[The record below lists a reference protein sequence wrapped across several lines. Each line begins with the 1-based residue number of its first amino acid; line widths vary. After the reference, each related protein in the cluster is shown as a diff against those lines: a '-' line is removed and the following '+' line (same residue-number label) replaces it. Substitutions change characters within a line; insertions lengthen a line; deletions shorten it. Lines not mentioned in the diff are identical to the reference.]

1 LQAWPARIGL
11 LGEMRKMGRRE
22 RDRPIA
28 FASEVRAPDRR
39 SLGHGRA
46 PGIPERRVVSGDR
59 AVADL
64 PAAVGI
70 IGERSLARHADR
82 ALSAAGMEVV
92 RIGAAE
98 ARERLG
104 QGLDVLVVSGGN
116 APEERISTIRRL
128 CERAPGVAVVVVLR
142 SLGDGVARAM
152 LAAGARGVVL
162 HSELDRTLAPTVR
175 AARIGQVSIPQP
187 GRRQIFPPA
196 LSHRESTVLA
206 MVAKGQTN
214 AEIASSLFLAESTVK
229 SHLRS
234 VFAKLGVNSRQEA
247 AAVARA
253 SLAAGGPDLAL
264 AVDPSASVS
273 GQDGAALS
281 VGGRERTD

>member
-1 LQAWPARIGL
+1 MTA
-11 LGEMRKMGRRE
+11 
-22 RDRPIA
+22 DRTA
-28 FASEVRAPDRR
+28 TRAPL
-39 SLGHGRA
+39 SVGM
-46 PGIPERRVVSGDR
+46 IGD
-59 AVADL
+59 
-64 PAAVGI
+64 
-70 IGERSLARHADR
+70 RSLAKEAER
-82 ALSAAGMEVV
+82 ALRAAGIEVV
-92 RIGAAE
+92 RVGGRR
-98 ARERLG
+98 ARARLG
-104 QGLDVLVVSGGN
+104 QGLDVLVVSGGS

-142 SLGDGVARAM
+142 SIGDRVARAM

-162 HSELDRTLAPTVR
+162 RSELERTLVPTVR

-206 MVAKGQTN
+206 MVAKGHTN
-214 AEIASSLFLAESTVK
+214 AQIASSLFLAESTVK

-253 SLAAGGPDLAL
+253 TLATGPHDRGLAL
-264 AVDPSASVS
+264 DAPRTVSVPAGS
-273 GQDGAALS
+273 PLS
-281 VGGRERTD
+281 VDGGRRAN